1 MPKPFTQKK
10 RELPKHN
17 HSGIRRIFTLN
28 IGTIVFGILF
38 IYILISIF
46 LYMTSTHVRSY
57 RVTSGPLA
65 RNSVYTGVAL
75 YHERII
81 TTDATGY
88 VDYYAR
94 DHSKV
99 KSGGIVYS
107 VSAARAQTVKE
118 QPGAEALRMIHTDC
132 EKFAQTFSPADFHDV
147 YSLKYLIEGDLLNN
161 ELNARIGNGVTST
174 SLTLGNTTVCV
185 SPADG
190 IVCYSTD
197 GYEDI
202 DARDISAGVFDEKAY
217 HLTSLKSGRYIQAGD
232 PVYRLIDSE
241 EWSLCIPLTARQI
254 VRMDNSSSVRVK
266 FLKDGV
272 TQNASFTILTLADG
286 SYCGKLDFSSALI
299 RYLDSLAL
307 RNVLESIFLKKNI
320 NTLALGRNHSRRKE
334 EK

>member
-46 LYMTSTHVRSY
+46 LYMTSNHVRSY

-118 QPGAEALRMIHTDC
+118 QPGADAHDPHGLREVRPDL
-132 EKFAQTFSPADFHDV
+132 FS
-147 YSLKYLIEGDLLNN
+147 
-161 ELNARIGNGVTST
+161 R
-174 SLTLGNTTVCV
+174 
-185 SPADG
+185 
-190 IVCYSTD
+190 
-197 GYEDI
+197 
-202 DARDISAGVFDEKAY
+202 
-217 HLTSLKSGRYIQAGD
+217 
-232 PVYRLIDSE
+232 
-241 EWSLCIPLTARQI
+241 
-254 VRMDNSSSVRVK
+254 
-266 FLKDGV
+266 
-272 TQNASFTILTLADG
+272 
-286 SYCGKLDFSSALI
+286 
-299 RYLDSLAL
+299 
-307 RNVLESIFLKKNI
+307 
-320 NTLALGRNHSRRKE
+320 
-334 EK
+334 